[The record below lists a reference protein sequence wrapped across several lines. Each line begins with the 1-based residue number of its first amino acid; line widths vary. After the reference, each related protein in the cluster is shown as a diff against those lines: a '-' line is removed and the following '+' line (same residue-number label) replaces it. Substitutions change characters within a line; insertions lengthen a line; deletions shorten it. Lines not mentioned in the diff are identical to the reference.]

1 MEQLQFDPRTKAM
14 VKDSLYEFLY
24 GPVQRS
30 YQTRL
35 DSLIIRNTIAGGH
48 PTKSFHY
55 RGNQY
60 QCEGGTRP
68 PRGWNKLMPQF
79 KDEMDALLAEFSDIN
94 NRELPFVIGYIGQ
107 VLNSSNSF
115 MDYLRLF
122 PDSVH
127 QPIKQIMETCPCC
140 SQQLSD
146 EKVEELINKHQSAIT
161 MMKHRMVQNLLY

>member
-1 MEQLQFDPRTKAM
+1 M
-14 VKDSLYEFLY
+14 VKDSLYEYIY
-24 GPVQRS
+24 GPVQKS
-30 YQTRL
+30 YRTRL
-35 DSLIIRNTIAGGH
+35 DSLIIRNTIAGGF

-55 RGNQY
+55 KGNQY
-60 QCEGGTRP
+60 HCEGGALP

-79 KDEMDALLAEFSDIN
+79 KDEMDDLLAEFSDIN

-127 QPIKQIMETCPCC
+127 TPIKTIMETCPCC
-140 SQQLSD
+140 AQQLSD
-146 EKVEELINKHQSAIT
+146 DKVEAILSKHQDAIL
-161 MMKHRMVQNLLY
+161 MMKKRMVQNLLY